1 MLPVSALLG
10 CFSIRTEK
18 EIKKTKLVKKFMYFI
33 KFFTV
38 LEFLVCADIPDQANR
53 PAIYKNQYRKED
65 RKSEQKTNVLDCLPC
80 SHKEANH
87 CLD

>member
-10 CFSIRTEK
+10 FFTIRTEK

-38 LEFLVCADIPDQANR
+38 LDFLGCFDIPDQANR
-53 PAIYKNQYRKED
+53 PAM
-65 RKSEQKTNVLDCLPC
+65 
-80 SHKEANH
+80 
-87 CLD
+87 

>member
-10 CFSIRTEK
+10 CFSIGTGK

-38 LEFLVCADIPDQANR
+38 LEFLVCSDIPDQANR
-53 PAIYKNQYRKED
+53 PAIYKNQYKKED
-65 RKSEQKTNVLDCLPC
+65 RKIGTKNDRLR
-80 SHKEANH
+80 
-87 CLD
+87 